1 MSVQSHPR
9 ASSSPAGSQSGKRRG
24 RTQSVHR
31 EGPAVRSPDSGRT
44 ERSIA
49 PLMERIHRGERAAM
63 DDLIRRFWEPL
74 VSYAQEIVE
83 GPDDAED
90 VVQSVFLKVWER
102 RTEWT
107 PTDRLLAFL
116 YRITRNEAL
125 NQRRS
130 RSTRF
135 RLLKRLSMASARP
148 STTPPE
154 SLERSDL
161 AREVSRAIDDLP
173 PRRREIFMLARFH
186 GRSYREIAEI
196 LDISPQTVANQLSS
210 ARAQLRVS
218 LRRVYRELRPE
229 P

>member
-1 MSVQSHPR
+1 MNARSHPR
-9 ASSSPAGSQSGKRRG
+9 ASSSPAGSPSERRRS
-24 RTQSVHR
+24 RTRSANR
-31 EGPAVRSPDSGRT
+31 EGPAAGSPDPGRT
-44 ERSIA
+44 DWSTA
-49 PLMERIHRGERAAM
+49 SLMERIHRGERAAM
-63 DDLIRRFWEPL
+63 DDLIRRCWEPL

-90 VVQSVFLKVWER
+90 VVQSVFLRVWER

-130 RSTRF
+130 RSTRS
-135 RLLKRLSMASARP
+135 RLLKRLSVASARRSIP
-148 STTPPE
+148 PPE

-161 AREVSRAIDDLP
+161 ARKVRRAIDDLP
-173 PRRREIFMLARFH
+173 PRRREIFTLARFH

-210 ARAQLRVS
+210 AQAQLRVS
-218 LRRVYRELRPE
+218 LRRVYRELRDE